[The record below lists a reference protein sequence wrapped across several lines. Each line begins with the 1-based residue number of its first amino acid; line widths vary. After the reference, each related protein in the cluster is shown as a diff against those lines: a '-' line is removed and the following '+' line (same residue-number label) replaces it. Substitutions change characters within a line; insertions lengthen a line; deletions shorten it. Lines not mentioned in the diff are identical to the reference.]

1 MRRPTK
7 RGGEEGARLWKPRW
21 SRQSSSSLV
30 RALGVPASSQQRA
43 PLVARIVQIHEFP
56 VVPRRGEALL
66 SSPLLQHCVGVAAV
80 ELGLRFGKII
90 VRNFLNVSIIV
101 STARNQFDLI
111 ALLLPNFQSEAFVD
125 QPKGVLL
132 HNDLLIINKVRF
144 GNQLV
149 FTAPA

>member
-1 MRRPTK
+1 MP
-7 RGGEEGARLWKPRW
+7 
-21 SRQSSSSLV
+21 
-30 RALGVPASSQQRA
+30 
-43 PLVARIVQIHEFP
+43 RIVQDHEFP

-90 VRNFLNVSIIV
+90 VRNFFNVSI
-101 STARNQFDLI
+101 I

-132 HNDLLIINKVRF
+132 QYHIEKPI
-144 GNQLV
+144 
-149 FTAPA
+149 